1 MCPPGSEP
9 LHPETVGDWPAM
21 EAVIKRFEQAWR
33 RGLRPAIEDYLPD
46 EEAMRQVV
54 LVELVHTE
62 LELRLVQNDPH
73 KENLLQITALFR
85 APHGTHP
92 TDRVWR
98 TRCVQTYINL
108 RGYLMGQTEVV

>member
-1 MCPPGSEP
+1 MPEKIALVKLRGFVHDLRGDVIESVPGLVRVKLPFAGKRPSGGP
-9 LHPETVGDWPAM
+9 LSWL
-21 EAVIKRFEQAWR
+21 
-33 RGLRPAIEDYLPD
+33 GLGKAPR
-46 EEAMRQVV
+46 
-54 LVELVHTE
+54 TE
-62 LELRLVQNDPH
+62 MELRLVQNDPH

-85 APHGTHP
+85 PPHGTPP